1 MSWKDEMLA
10 ILEETGRSDG
20 RPAWAVEAQ
29 KRYSGSDNPYDY
41 YRVLHQVARKY
52 RPALTLEIG
61 TDRGIS
67 AAAIATGNPAGQVV
81 TLDVNP
87 QSVADVRAMPLPNV
101 LPLTCDSLAF
111 DFAAL
116 KGQDAVIDLLYIDG
130 DHTFWRSYTEYY
142 TYRKFMRDGGIII
155 VDDALYPEIR
165 RTYEAIQDE
174 KVELHRAHNT
184 GFVAARVDKSVKVP
198 RLGFIH
204 E

>member
-1 MSWKDEMLA
+1 MSWKEEMLG

-29 KRYSGSDNPYDY
+29 KRYCGSDSPYDY

-67 AAAIATGNPAGQVV
+67 AAAIATGNPAGQVI

-87 QSVADVRAMPLPNV
+87 QSVKDVQAMPLPNV
-101 LPLTCDSLAF
+101 QAFTCDSLAF
-111 DFAAL
+111 DYKAM
-116 KGQDAVIDLLYIDG
+116 KGETPIDLLYIDG
-130 DHTFWRSYTEYY
+130 DHTFWRAYTEYY
-142 TYRKFMRDGGIII
+142 TNRKFMRTGGIVI
-155 VDDALYPEIR
+155 VDDLLYPELKR
-165 RTYEAIQDE
+165 MWDAIPDE

-184 GFVAARVDKSVKVP
+184 GFGAARVNLSVKAP
-198 RLGFIH
+198 RLGFID